1 MQFSSSK
8 YLENARLK
16 ALIRGKNDL
25 TNFFSNFTEQQ
36 IHDRKEREQQL
47 KDYEKAVAQELVC
60 EKIWLKAGPF
70 KKLGSQVTKM
80 SRSFDTFN
88 HFLKG
93 PKKILIA
100 VPLNVPLSI

>member
-60 EKIWLKAGPF
+60 EKFGWRQALLK
-70 KKLGSQVTKM
+70 
-80 SRSFDTFN
+80 N
-88 HFLKG
+88 
-93 PKKILIA
+93 
-100 VPLNVPLSI
+100 

>member
-16 ALIRGKNDL
+16 ALITGKNDL

-60 EKIWLKAGPF
+60 EKKIGWSQALLKLF
-70 KKLGSQVTKM
+70 RVL
-80 SRSFDTFN
+80 RD
-88 HFLKG
+88 
-93 PKKILIA
+93 
-100 VPLNVPLSI
+100 LNF